1 MKEYKQK
8 NRLTKSLKKKIV
20 TEVKQM
26 LKRAIILSLLLVS
39 APVQATE
46 LVFQFKNPSFS
57 GVNTGAQWLTI
68 ENQETMRKKAI
79 QDKIEADL
87 KAQALEEKNSILNR
101 FMNNLQS
108 RIYSQLAQQLTNNL
122 FGAMGGQSGAF
133 TLEGNEIKYE
143 KTDTEIRLVITDDAG
158 NTTEIIIPT
167 SGFKW

>member
-1 MKEYKQK
+1 M
-8 NRLTKSLKKKIV
+8 LKK
-20 TEVKQM
+20 T
-26 LKRAIILSLLLVS
+26 IILSLLLVS
-39 APVQATE
+39 APAQATE

-68 ENQETMRKKAI
+68 ENQETMRRKAI

-122 FGAMGGQSGAF
+122 FGEMGGQSGAF

-143 KTDTEIRLVITDDAG
+143 KTDTEIRLVITDDVG
-158 NTTEIIIPT
+158 NVTEIIIPT

>member
-1 MKEYKQK
+1 M
-8 NRLTKSLKKKIV
+8 LKK
-20 TEVKQM
+20 T
-26 LKRAIILSLLLVS
+26 IILSLLLVS
-39 APVQATE
+39 APAQATE

-101 FMNNLQS
+101 FLNNLQS

-122 FGAMGGQSGAF
+122 FGSMGGQSGAF
-133 TLEGNEIKYE
+133 TLEGNQIRYE
-143 KTDTEIRLVITDDAG
+143 KSDTEIKLTITDDAG

>member
-1 MKEYKQK
+1 MKK
-8 NRLTKSLKKKIV
+8 LL
-20 TEVKQM
+20 
-26 LKRAIILSLLLVS
+26 ILSLLLAS
-39 APVQATE
+39 QPALASE
-46 LVFQFKNPSFS
+46 IVFQFKNPSFS
-57 GVNTGAQWLTI
+57 GQGAGAQWLTI
-68 ENQETMRKKAI
+68 ENQEFTRKKAI

-122 FGAMGGQSGAF
+122 FGEMGGQSGEFA
-133 TLEGNEIKYE
+133 LEGNTIKYE
-143 KTDTEIRLVITDDAG
+143 KTDTEIKLVITDDAG

>member
-1 MKEYKQK
+1 MKK
-8 NRLTKSLKKKIV
+8 LL
-20 TEVKQM
+20 
-26 LKRAIILSLLLVS
+26 ILSLLLVS
-39 APVQATE
+39 HPALASE
-46 LVFQFKNPSFS
+46 IVFQFKNPSFS
-57 GVNTGAQWLTI
+57 GQGAGAQWLTI
-68 ENQETMRKKAI
+68 ENQEFTRKKAI

-122 FGAMGGQSGAF
+122 FGEMGGQSGEFA
-133 TLEGNEIKYE
+133 LEGNTIKYE
-143 KTDTEIRLVITDDAG
+143 KSDTEIKLVITDDAG